1 MVKAVDDDGG
11 DDLSH
16 LDDDG
21 QDDGQVVDYPEHP
34 PELVLEEDLHGLDLH
49 EVFELL
55 EDTGTDHRDESNSRR
70 IESVEV
76 VLMTSVGVFS
86 KHLQHQTKE
95 NEGGGGEM
103 RDAAMDWRV
112 KRVEDVT
119 GVEKVQDPLR
129 WSTLHPTQEAGH
141 KLAEEMSTGKNRGQ
155 GELEEEMKNLGKA
168 VLVCPST
175 PTHPLLRENLNQAL
189 TYHEC
194 I

>member
-1 MVKAVDDDGG
+1 M
-11 DDLSH
+11 
-16 LDDDG
+16 
-21 QDDGQVVDYPEHP
+21 
-34 PELVLEEDLHGLDLH
+34 H

-55 EDTGTDHRDESNSRR
+55 EDTGADHRDESNSRR
-70 IESVEV
+70 IEPVEV

-95 NEGGGGEM
+95 NEGGGGKM
-103 RDAAMDWRV
+103 RDATMDWRV

-129 WSTLHPTQEAGH
+129 WSTLHPTQEAGQ
-141 KLAEEMSTGKNRGQ
+141 KLAEEMSAGKNRGQ

-168 VLVCPST
+168 VLVCPAT

-189 TYHEC
+189 TFHEC